1 MNAKSPE
8 RPVILTCAL
17 IGGAPSANPN
27 HPRDAAD
34 LVLHGVAAARA
45 GAAVLHIHAR
55 TDQGEPTQAA
65 AVYKEIAD
73 GIRAGAPDVIL
84 NFTTGGSPGMTDDE
98 RLASLR
104 GGPELASL
112 DAGSMNFGPDD
123 DFVFVNTHSFMARAA
138 KEMRELGIKPELE
151 CFDTGMIV
159 SGNELLARDLVAA
172 PALFQLVLGVRG
184 GAPARVDTLTHL
196 VALLPA
202 GAGWGA
208 LAVGRRHFEIMAA
221 TLALGGHIRTGM
233 EDVAYTSKGFYATSN
248 AELVERAASLCRQ
261 LGRSLATPAQA
272 RDLLELRRTAERPT
286 FGAD

>member
-1 MNAKSPE
+1 MSGHRPD

-17 IGGAPSANPN
+17 IGGAPSANPH

-34 LVLHGVAAARA
+34 LVLHGAAAARA

-55 TDQGEPTQAA
+55 TDQGEPTQDA
-65 AVYKEIAD
+65 AVYRQIAD
-73 GIRAGAPDVIL
+73 GIRAEAPDVIL

-112 DAGSMNFGPDD
+112 DAGSLNFGPDD

-138 KEMRELGIKPELE
+138 KEMRELAVKPELE
-151 CFDTGMIV
+151 CFDTGMV
-159 SGNELLARDLVAA
+159 MSANELLARDLVSA

-202 GAGWGA
+202 GAEWGA
-208 LAVGRRHFEIMAA
+208 FAVGRRHSELMAA

-233 EDVAYTSKGFYATSN
+233 EDVAYLAKGVYATSN
-248 AELVERAASLCRQ
+248 AELVERAVSLCRQ
-261 LGRSLATPAQA
+261 LGRPVATPAQA
-272 RDLLELRRTAERPT
+272 RDLLKLQSS
-286 FGAD
+286 